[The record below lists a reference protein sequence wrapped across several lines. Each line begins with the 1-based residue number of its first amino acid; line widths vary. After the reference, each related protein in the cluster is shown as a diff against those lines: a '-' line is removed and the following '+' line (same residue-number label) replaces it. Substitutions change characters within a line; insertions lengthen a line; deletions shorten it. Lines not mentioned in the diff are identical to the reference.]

1 MSPRRKPAPKK
12 SSNGSTSGKDHPLVG
27 ILTGSPSD
35 LDTVMKAYETLQ
47 ALGIPGEVKV
57 LSAHRT
63 PEAAVAYIRSAEGRG
78 IEVIVACAGMAAHL
92 AGVAAGHTVLPV
104 IGVPLAAGA
113 LSGLDSLLST
123 VQMPPGVPVAT
134 VGVDGVKNAAFL
146 AARILSLKYP
156 EIRARLEQAR
166 AAQLETYAE
175 AEKEVDRRTG
185 AWTGIRSG
193 KRRKKATAK

>member
-1 MSPRRKPAPKK
+1 M
-12 SSNGSTSGKDHPLVG
+12 VG
-27 ILTGSPSD
+27 ILSGSPSD
-35 LDTVMKAYETLQ
+35 LDTVMKAYDVLQTLT
-47 ALGIPGEVKV
+47 IPSEVKV

-63 PEAAVAYIRSAEGRG
+63 PDRVVEYVSSAESRG
-78 IEVIVACAGMAAHL
+78 IEVLVACAGMAAHL
-92 AGVAAGHTVLPV
+92 AGVVAGHTQLPV

-134 VGVDGVKNAAFL
+134 VGVDGAKNAAFL

-156 EIRARLEQAR
+156 EIKVRLQEAT
-166 AAQLETYAE
+166 AAQRFKYDE

-185 AWTGIRSG
+185 AWTGIT
-193 KRRKKATAK
+193 KKKKTRRKKTR